1 MRTALVLLALAATAQ
16 AVQPGAQPASFFQ
29 ADETPMEK
37 VPVVGEKFKVNP
49 VSTSMQC
56 VISLTIQYMLVYT
69 ALALCRTAADVF
81 NIKYDNLPIQDILK
95 TATYTVNFA
104 PMLAILF
111 LGCRMR
117 VTWLTQ
123 GKGNPPEYVQAAMY
137 CATYA
142 VLAMTLC
149 VCVIPIFT
157 GKVFKVDVKTGDI
170 PADAKPF
177 DNAILGI
184 AFTVLKYLIMLGLYI
199 GALVVVYGIIN
210 FEPPKGTWP
219 G

>member
-1 MRTALVLLALAATAQ
+1 MRTALVLLALAAAAH
-16 AVQPGAQPASFFQ
+16 AVQPGGQPVSFLE
-29 ADETPMEK
+29 AGETPMEK

-56 VISLTIQYMLVYT
+56 VISLTIQYMIVYT

-123 GKGNPPEYVQAAMY
+123 GKGNPPEYVQVSMY
-137 CATYA
+137 CAT
-142 VLAMTLC
+142 C
-149 VCVIPIFT
+149 
-157 GKVFKVDVKTGDI
+157 
-170 PADAKPF
+170 
-177 DNAILGI
+177 
-184 AFTVLKYLIMLGLYI
+184 
-199 GALVVVYGIIN
+199 GALPRVPHARYVVDAGQGKPAGIR
-210 FEPPKGTWP
+210 P
-219 G
+219 GVNVLRHLRCSSSGAACALRG